1 MHPII
6 ETEIMKTRTA
16 GAHRR
21 ADQARLAQAARR
33 GHRGRRALPLLR
45 MPRVLRGLR
54 PWPVAH
60 RSAI

>member
-21 ADQARLAQAARR
+21 GDQARLARAARQ
-33 GHRGRRALPLLR
+33 GRWGLRPLR
-45 MPRVLRGLR
+45 MPRVLPGFR

-60 RSAI
+60 RPAI